1 MYFILLLSKYIDNNE
16 FLRISN
22 KVDSVL
28 VCFFLSH
35 KYVTEHDKM
44 NGYTKWQAFLS
55 MRSCQ

>member
-44 NGYTKWQAFLS
+44 NGYTK
-55 MRSCQ
+55 